1 MADQIPGFSDT
12 WYDDDLRQR
21 AVACLHATVRGL
33 IRLCDAETRRL
44 LLIGQPE
51 AQLEEA
57 PDLEDWDI
65 TFLLKWGTLFA
76 ILTLLIKLI
85 VSLRYV

>member
-1 MADQIPGFSDT
+1 M
-12 WYDDDLRQR
+12 
-21 AVACLHATVRGL
+21 
-33 IRLCDAETRRL
+33 
-44 LLIGQPE
+44 LIGQPE
-51 AQLEEA
+51 VQLEEE